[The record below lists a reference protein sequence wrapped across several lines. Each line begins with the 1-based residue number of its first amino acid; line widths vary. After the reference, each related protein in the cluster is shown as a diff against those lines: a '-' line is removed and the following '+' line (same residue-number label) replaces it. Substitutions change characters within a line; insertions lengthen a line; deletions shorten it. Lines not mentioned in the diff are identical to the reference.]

1 MTIDKP
7 TTVLAGL
14 MASSLAL
21 LSALSPGYDLPGGHG
36 SLRTL
41 TRGVNSG
48 AIWSRIPRRFLAS
61 CKVQILL

>member
-21 LSALSPGYDLPGGHG
+21 LSALSQGYDLRGG
-36 SLRTL
+36 TD
-41 TRGVNSG
+41 
-48 AIWSRIPRRFLAS
+48 P
-61 CKVQILL
+61 